1 MERHRFCCSR
11 GCGDVFLLLSIRDFD
26 PLHEFL
32 LMTSAD
38 QTSKICSRKV
48 LSSNKMADYDSDSS
62 NDDLDGNDV
71 VTDVLLGYVS
81 KDDENT
87 SGHLGGH
94 PVCELHNSTSWN
106 VAHCRTENSD

>member
-1 MERHRFCCSR
+1 
-11 GCGDVFLLLSIRDFD
+11 
-26 PLHEFL
+26 
-32 LMTSAD
+32 MTSIDEIA
-38 QTSKICSRKV
+38 KIGCRGKS
-48 LSSNKMADYDSDSS
+48 LFSFGEMADYDSDSS

-94 PVCELHNSTSWN
+94 PVCRLQT
-106 VAHCRTENSD
+106 

>member
-1 MERHRFCCSR
+1 
-11 GCGDVFLLLSIRDFD
+11 
-26 PLHEFL
+26 
-32 LMTSAD
+32 
-38 QTSKICSRKV
+38 
-48 LSSNKMADYDSDSS
+48 MADYDSDSS

-94 PVCELHNSTSWN
+94 PVCAASTFLR
-106 VAHCRTENSD
+106 A